1 MTEKLVTVA
10 TFMLAHEA
18 HLARTL
24 LESEDIWAF
33 VADDHIN
40 SLAPF
45 LIPMTGG
52 IKLQVRGADAARAK
66 EILDRLEDSELPPPE
81 PPV

>member
-10 TFMLAHEA
+10 TFLLAHEA

-24 LESEDIWAF
+24 LESEEIWAV

-52 IKLQVRGADAARAK
+52 IKLQVRGADAARAT
-66 EILDRLEDSELPPPE
+66 EILAALEDDEETPPPAIL
-81 PPV
+81 

>member
-24 LESEDIWAF
+24 LESEDIWAV

-52 IKLQVRGADAARAK
+52 IKLQVRETDKARAE
-66 EILDRLEDSELPPPE
+66 EILERFEDAELPPESPE
-81 PPV
+81 P